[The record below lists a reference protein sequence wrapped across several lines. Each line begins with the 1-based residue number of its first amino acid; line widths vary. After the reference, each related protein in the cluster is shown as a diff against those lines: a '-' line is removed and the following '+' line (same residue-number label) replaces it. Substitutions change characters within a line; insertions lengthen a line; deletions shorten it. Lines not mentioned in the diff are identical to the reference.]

1 MNEIKISH
9 TGIDQCLK
17 RCQCNT
23 LEYPCPYETIVV
35 LTANPSP
42 DTADNHQDM
51 PDQEQMTFTPDS
63 SGWHNE
69 NTRHTDTAQVISS
82 QQGSCCKRNFLI
94 VRDGDRICGQN
105 GA

>member
-69 NTRHTDTAQVISS
+69 NARHADTAQVISS